1 MLSIH
6 FCPLLK
12 QKCPNS
18 RGCIDFNNKHTEDII
33 MDSKIEKMMRV
44 LTGCKIICDF
54 NKELINAVE
63 EVNDISGVMLKSVD
77 DDITTNNALD
87 TVDERL
93 EDMNAIIKQIIERV
107 VDVINSCPMVS
118 MAEVSKGQFN
128 DVHIKNS
135 LDNILN
141 KIGLSKSDLDD
152 LNGNGQ
158 A

>member
-1 MLSIH
+1 
-6 FCPLLK
+6 
-12 QKCPNS
+12 
-18 RGCIDFNNKHTEDII
+18 

-54 NKELINAVE
+54 NEELINAVE

-87 TVDERL
+87 TIDERL

-128 DVHIKNS
+128 DVHIENS

>member
-1 MLSIH
+1 
-6 FCPLLK
+6 
-12 QKCPNS
+12 
-18 RGCIDFNNKHTEDII
+18 

-44 LTGCKIICDF
+44 LAGCKIICDF
-54 NKELINAVE
+54 NEELINAVE

-77 DDITTNNALD
+77 DDITAGNNALD
-87 TVDERL
+87 TIDERL

-107 VDVINSCPMVS
+107 VDVINSCPMAN
-118 MAEVSKGQFN
+118 MTEVSKGQFN
-128 DVHIKNS
+128 DVHIENS

>member
-1 MLSIH
+1 
-6 FCPLLK
+6 
-12 QKCPNS
+12 
-18 RGCIDFNNKHTEDII
+18 
-33 MDSKIEKMMRV
+33 
-44 LTGCKIICDF
+44 
-54 NKELINAVE
+54 
-63 EVNDISGVMLKSVD
+63 MLKSVD

-87 TVDERL
+87 TIDERL

-107 VDVINSCPMVS
+107 VDVINSCPMAN
-118 MAEVSKGQFN
+118 MAEVSEGQFN
-128 DVHIKNS
+128 EVHIENS

>member
-1 MLSIH
+1 M
-6 FCPLLK
+6 
-12 QKCPNS
+12 N
-18 RGCIDFNNKHTEDII
+18 
-33 MDSKIEKMMRV
+33 SKIEKMMRV

-54 NKELINAVE
+54 NEELINAVE

-87 TVDERL
+87 TIDERL

-128 DVHIKNS
+128 DVHIENS

>member
-1 MLSIH
+1 
-6 FCPLLK
+6 
-12 QKCPNS
+12 
-18 RGCIDFNNKHTEDII
+18 

-54 NKELINAVE
+54 NEELINAVE

-87 TVDERL
+87 TIDERL

>member
-1 MLSIH
+1 
-6 FCPLLK
+6 
-12 QKCPNS
+12 
-18 RGCIDFNNKHTEDII
+18 

-54 NKELINAVE
+54 NEELINAVE

-87 TVDERL
+87 TIDERL
-93 EDMNAIIKQIIERV
+93 EDMNAIIKQIIERI

-128 DVHIKNS
+128 DVHIENS

>member
-1 MLSIH
+1 
-6 FCPLLK
+6 
-12 QKCPNS
+12 
-18 RGCIDFNNKHTEDII
+18 

>member
-1 MLSIH
+1 
-6 FCPLLK
+6 
-12 QKCPNS
+12 
-18 RGCIDFNNKHTEDII
+18 

-128 DVHIKNS
+128 DVHIENS